1 MTRKEFRQLLNERF
15 PFKADEPGKGDK
27 GRYKATKR
35 AYGDY
40 LWFQDREMFENDYQE
55 HIEKTKGSAA

>member
-1 MTRKEFRQLLNERF
+1 MTRKEFREHLNRRF
-15 PFKADEPGKGDK
+15 PFNPADQGKGEK

-40 LWFQDREMFENDYQE
+40 LWHQDREMFEVDYQE
-55 HIEKTKGSAA
+55 HLKQAAA